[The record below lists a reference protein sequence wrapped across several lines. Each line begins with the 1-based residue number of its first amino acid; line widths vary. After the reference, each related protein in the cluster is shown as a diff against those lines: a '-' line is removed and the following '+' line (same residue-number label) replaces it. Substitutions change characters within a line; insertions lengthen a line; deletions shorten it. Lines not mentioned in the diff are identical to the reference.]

1 MGAARLLDRTRVMGD
16 GAKRG
21 APPKNGVEYG
31 VSRPDPMSRSM
42 QSSPGE
48 PHFFFAFSGLSLLAF
63 RRRFLGC
70 CNLGVTLCNLQ

>member
-48 PHFFFAFSGLSLLAF
+48 PQLSLLAF
-63 RRRFLGC
+63 RRRFLAC